1 MSFYSVETVLSSL
14 KYTSY
19 NNILYI
25 LKNNWLSSNKMVSK
39 TLQLV
44 LILLLNLSLATALT
58 GSIGNSRMVLRSPPD
73 VEVEKYILVKNVNN
87 VSVKIEMMVGG
98 DLKDNVKLQ
107 DNNFTLSPG
116 EEKKAYFTIKAD
128 EEGATTTKINVKF
141 IPEQG
146 NAVGLSSTITFIAG
160 SGENS
165 DDDQTNVRSQNSSQ
179 MSPFKTMRSNIK
191 ISPTNLLLISTM
203 VLSAILI
210 VLFAYSLTKHK
221 KRAKSNA

>member
-1 MSFYSVETVLSSL
+1 
-14 KYTSY
+14 
-19 NNILYI
+19 
-25 LKNNWLSSNKMVSK
+25 MVSK